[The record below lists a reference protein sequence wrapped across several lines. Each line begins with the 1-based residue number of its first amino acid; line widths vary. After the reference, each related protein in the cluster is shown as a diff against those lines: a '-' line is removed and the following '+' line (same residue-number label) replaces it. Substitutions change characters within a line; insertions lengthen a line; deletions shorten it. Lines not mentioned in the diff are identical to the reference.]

1 MHQSMFRVSLALV
14 VIGFVLAR
22 NDSAADQSGR
32 PANASA
38 AGGETDARLHTDGKG
53 WRVDKAR
60 VVDAVRPRVLLIGD
74 SILNGYLKQTTTA
87 LEGKAYVDAW
97 VNPYCQSPHTNKVLA
112 EVLDN
117 GPYDV
122 VHFNMGLHGWQ
133 SGRIKDGT
141 FEPLTQAYVEVIRE
155 KLPRAKIIWA
165 ASTPV
170 TVKGKPTELDAE
182 INATI
187 IDHNR
192 MAAAVMKRLD
202 VPVNDFYGLLVDK
215 LEWARGDQFH
225 WKPEA
230 YQVLADAATASI
242 VRELAAAKPLTPGPS
257 PARGEGSDLSSSQAK
272 TPAVAPFH
280 DGEVVLFVGDS
291 ITRGGLFHSN
301 LFLYY
306 TTRYPQLKLRFYN
319 SGRSGD
325 NAVGTLA
332 RLPWDGL
339 QHQPDV
345 AVVMLGMNDA
355 VVGQPQDRQL
365 ANLEKLVAALKDA
378 GCRVVQVGPT
388 IYDETVDVPTKA
400 NVGKNAALQAYSDG
414 VRAMAVRFGNEFV
427 DFYAPLQAYNL
438 AHQQDDPKT
447 TIVGADRVHPGAA
460 GHYLM
465 ARTFLE
471 AQGEKAADEATI
483 RIDFLESRLV
493 EQHRCRVENL
503 AWAAEAI
510 SFTCL
515 SEHLPWVP
523 EFKTQE
529 ARRSMPP
536 AYREQ
541 GEFFQVRDLPVG
553 RYALLIDDREIGVFT
568 DRELN
573 VGLRLGEKWPT
584 PQYEQ
589 AVQVA
594 KLNERRHDIESV
606 QLRGVAFVH
615 AALKKAGIDP
625 KDETAAT
632 KFLQAYIDEHKS
644 EQGNFGK
651 TMYERYL
658 QSWSRDEAKNVGLM
672 EELVAQ
678 MRAEAQPKPHR
689 WKLVKR

>member
-1 MHQSMFRVSLALV
+1 MHLPKLSFPLAF
-14 VIGFVLAR
+14 VIVGFVLLR
-22 NDSAADQSGR
+22 NGAAADPSAQ
-32 PANASA
+32 PAA
-38 AGGETDARLHTDGKG
+38 AVETDARLHADGKG

-60 VVDAVRPRVLLIGD
+60 VVDAKRPRVLLIGD
-74 SILNGYLKQTTTA
+74 SILNGYLNQTTKA

-97 VNPYCQSPHTNKVLA
+97 VNPYCQSTHTNKVLA
-112 EVLDN
+112 EVLAN

-133 SGRIKDGT
+133 PGRIQEGT

-165 ASTPV
+165 SSTPV
-170 TVKGKPTELDAE
+170 TVKGMPTELDAE

-215 LEWARGDQFH
+215 LQWARGDQFH

-230 YQVLADAATASI
+230 YQVLTDAAVASI
-242 VRELAAAKPLTPGPS
+242 VRELATAKPLTPGPS
-257 PARGEGSDLSSSQAK
+257 PARGKGSDLGSSQAK
-272 TPAVAPFH
+272 SPAVAPFR
-280 DGEVVLFVGDS
+280 DGDVVLFVGDS

-306 TTRYPQLKLRFYN
+306 MTRYPQMKLRFYN
-319 SGRSGD
+319 SGKSGD
-325 NAVGTLA
+325 NAAGTLA

-339 QHQPDV
+339 QHKPNV

-355 VVGQPQDRQL
+355 VVGQPQDRPL
-365 ANLEKLVAALKDA
+365 ANLEKLVVALKEA

-400 NVGKNAALQAYSDG
+400 NIGKNAALQAYSAG
-414 VRAMAVRFGNEFV
+414 VRAMAARLGNEFV
-427 DFYAPLQAYNL
+427 DFYEPLQTYNL
-438 AHQQDDPKT
+438 AHQQDDPKF

-465 ARTFLE
+465 ARAFLE
-471 AQGEKAADEATI
+471 AQGEKPADEATI

-493 EQHRCRVENL
+493 EQYQCRIESL
-503 AWAAEAI
+503 ALAAEEI
-510 SFTCL
+510 SFTRV
-515 SEHLPWVP
+515 SRHLPWVP
-523 EFKTQE
+523 ELKTQE

-536 AYREQ
+536 AYRER
-541 GEFFQVRDLPVG
+541 GEFFQIRDLPAG
-553 RYALLIDDREIGVFT
+553 RYALLIDDREISVFT

-573 VGLRLGEKWPT
+573 VGVHLGEKLPT
-584 PQYEQ
+584 PDYEQ
-589 AVQVA
+589 ALRVA

-615 AALKKAGIDP
+615 GALRKAGIDP
-625 KDETAAT
+625 NDEAAAT
-632 KFLQAYIDEHKS
+632 KFLQAYIEEHKS

-658 QSWSRDEAKNVGLM
+658 QSWGRDEAKNVALLD
-672 EELVAQ
+672 ELIVQ
-678 MRAEAQPKPHR
+678 IRAEVQPKPHR

>member
-1 MHQSMFRVSLALV
+1 MHLPKLRFPLAF
-14 VIGFVLAR
+14 VIVGLLLIR
-22 NDSAADQSGR
+22 NGAAAD
-32 PANASA
+32 PAAQPA
-38 AGGETDARLHTDGKG
+38 AAVETDARLHADGKG

-60 VVDAVRPRVLLIGD
+60 IVDAKRPRVLLIGD
-74 SILNGYLKQTTTA
+74 SILNGYLKQTTKA
-87 LEGKAYVDAW
+87 LEGKVYVDAW

-112 EVLDN
+112 EVLAN

-133 SGRIKDGT
+133 PGRIQQGT

-165 ASTPV
+165 SSTPV
-170 TVKGKPTELDAE
+170 TVKGKPTELDAA

-215 LEWARGDQFH
+215 LQWARGDQFH

-230 YQVLADAATASI
+230 YQVLADAAVASI
-242 VRELAAAKPLTPGPS
+242 VRELAAATPLTPGPS
-257 PARGEGSDLSSSQAK
+257 PARGEESDLGSSQAK
-272 TPAVAPFH
+272 SPAVAPFR
-280 DGEVVLFVGDS
+280 DGDVVLFVGDS

-306 TTRYPQLKLRFYN
+306 VTRYPQMKLQFYN
-319 SGRSGD
+319 SGKSGD

-332 RLPWDGL
+332 RVPWDGL
-339 QHQPDV
+339 QHKPNV

-355 VVGQPQDRQL
+355 VVGQSQDRPL
-365 ANLEKLVAALKDA
+365 ANLEKLVIALKEA

-400 NVGKNAALQAYSDG
+400 SIGKNAALQAYSAG
-414 VRAMAVRFGNEFV
+414 VRAMAARLGNEFV
-427 DFYAPLQAYNL
+427 DFYEPLQTYNL
-438 AHQQDDPKT
+438 AHQQDDPKF

-465 ARTFLE
+465 ARTFLQ
-471 AQGEKAADEATI
+471 AQGEKTADEATI

-493 EQHRCRVENL
+493 EQYQCRIEDL
-503 AWAAEAI
+503 TLAAEEI
-510 SFTCL
+510 SFTCV
-515 SEHLPWVP
+515 SHHLPWVP
-523 EFKTQE
+523 ELKTQE

-536 AYREQ
+536 AYRER
-541 GEFFQVRDLPVG
+541 GEFFQVRDLPAG

-573 VGLRLGEKWPT
+573 VGVRFGEKLPT
-584 PQYEQ
+584 PEYEQ
-589 AVQVA
+589 ALRVA

-615 AALKKAGIDP
+615 SALRKAGIDP
-625 KDETAAT
+625 KAEAAAT
-632 KFLQAYIDEHKS
+632 RFLQAYIEEHKS

-658 QSWSRDEAKNVGLM
+658 QSWGRDEAKNVALL

-678 MRAEAQPKPHR
+678 MRAEVQPKPHR